1 MLRNWRLW
9 LGLLISVVFI
19 ALAIRGQ
26 DLGRVREALGAVDYR
41 LLPLALV
48 LYFGGVLVRTLRWRY
63 LLAPVRRLQVRNLY
77 PIVVI
82 GYMANNV
89 LPWRIGE
96 VVRSYVL
103 REREGIPTSASLATI
118 AVERIFDGLTMLAF
132 LFLASLVIPLD
143 DAIRLRAIAVTIV
156 FVLAIIAMIVLVA
169 SNQLRAR
176 LLALATRPFPPAI
189 GTRLTALVE
198 SFVSGLHILRSFKD
212 LILVA
217 SCSVLAWGLESSMY
231 LVIARGFTVPAGAG
245 QQPQSLADVLG
256 IAGALMTTAVANL
269 ATLIPSTPGYIG
281 VFESGV
287 VLVVNGIL
295 GVEREVALS
304 YAIVVHAALYFPI
317 TLWGLYY
324 WARAHISLNAVRSDA
339 SREPERANGRTGEGA
354 RSRSGDAAR

>member
-1 MLRNWRLW
+1 MPGPGARRAAAVMRNWRLW
-9 LGLLISVVFI
+9 LGLLISVLFI

-26 DLGRVREALGAVDYR
+26 DLGVVRDSLRAADYR
-41 LLPLALV
+41 YLPLALL
-48 LYFGGVLVRTLRWRY
+48 LYFAGVLLRTLRWRY
-63 LLAPVRRLQVRNLY
+63 LLAPVRRLRARDLF

-103 REREGIPTSASLATI
+103 RQREGIATSASLATI
-118 AVERIFDGLTMLAF
+118 AVERIFDGLTML
-132 LFLASLVIPLD
+132 LFLLVASLVIPLD
-143 DAIRLRAIAVTIV
+143 AQIRRGATVAAVIFAAAILTLIAI
-156 FVLAIIAMIVLVA
+156 VA
-169 SNQLRAR
+169 SDAARRR
-176 LLALATRPFPPAI
+176 LLAAITRPLPAAI
-189 GTRLTALVE
+189 GARLTALVE
-198 SFVSGLHILRSFKD
+198 NAVAGLHILRSFND

-217 SCSVLAWGLESSMY
+217 SCSLLAWGFESSMY
-231 LVIARGFTVPAGAG
+231 LVIARGFGLPVGP
-245 QQPQSLADVLG
+245 P
-256 IAGALMTTAVANL
+256 GALMTTAVANL

-287 VLVVNGIL
+287 VSVVHGLL

-324 WARAHISLNAVRSDA
+324 WARAHLSFSTVRSNVG
-339 SREPERANGRTGEGA
+339 RAEG
-354 RSRSGDAAR
+354 

>member
-1 MLRNWRLW
+1 MRNWRLW
-9 LGLLISVVFI
+9 LGLLISLVFI

-26 DLGRVREALGAVDYR
+26 DLGLVRDSLRAADYR
-41 LLPLALV
+41 FLPLALV
-48 LYFGGVLVRTLRWRY
+48 LYFAGVLMRTLRWRY
-63 LLAPVRRLQVRNLY
+63 LLAPVRRLRARDLFS
-77 PIVVI
+77 IVVI
-82 GYMANNV
+82 GYMANNI

-96 VVRSYVL
+96 FVRGYVL
-103 REREGIPTSASLATI
+103 RQREGIPTSASLATI

-132 LFLASLVIPLD
+132 LLLASLVIPLD
-143 DAIRLRAIAVTIV
+143 AEIRRLAVVAAVVFAVAILVLIV
-156 FVLAIIAMIVLVA
+156 IVA
-169 SNQLRAR
+169 SDKLRAR
-176 LLALATRPFPPAI
+176 LLALITKPLPAAI

-198 SFVSGLHILRSFKD
+198 SFVGGLHILRSFKD

-217 SCSVLAWGLESSMY
+217 SCSMIAWGLESSMY
-231 LVIARGFTVPAGAG
+231 LVIAQGFG
-245 QQPQSLADVLG
+245 LDLG

-287 VLVVNGIL
+287 VLVVNGLL

-324 WARAHISLNAVRSDA
+324 WARTHLSFSAVRSDVVQ
-339 SREPERANGRTGEGA
+339 ERVPGA
-354 RSRSGDAAR
+354 D